1 MSNARSFNQI
11 DDAAAPE
18 ASAWETAY
26 LRFETPGEEI
36 RKFLRRFK
44 RLGAERWPRDA
55 QIVDL
60 FCGRGSGLRA
70 LERMGFRHLEGVDL
84 SPRLLA
90 EYGGPAKLYCC
101 DCRRL
106 TLADASRDIAVV
118 QGGLHHLPKLPD
130 DLDQTLREVRRIL
143 RPGGMFIAV
152 EPWLTPFLRAV
163 HVVAANPIARRL
175 WSKIDALQVMNENE
189 METYAQWLNQPEL
202 VLGCLRRYFE
212 PERCW
217 FRWGKLMFVGRRK

>member
-1 MSNARSFNQI
+1 MANARSLNQV
-11 DDAAAPE
+11 DDAAAPDI
-18 ASAWETAY
+18 SAWEAAY
-26 LRFETPGEEI
+26 LRFETPDEEI
-36 RKFLRRFK
+36 RKFLRRFE
-44 RLGAERWPRDA
+44 RLGAKGWRCDA

-60 FCGRGSGLRA
+60 FCGRGNGLRA
-70 LERMGFRHLEGVDL
+70 LERMRFRHLEGVDL

-90 EYGGPAKLYCC
+90 EYRGPAKLYCC

-106 TLADASRDIAVV
+106 TFEDASRDIAVV

-130 DLDQTLREVRRIL
+130 DLDQTLQEVRRVL
-143 RPGGMFIAV
+143 RPGGIFMVV

-163 HVVAANPIARRL
+163 HVIAANPIARRL

-189 METYAQWLNQPEL
+189 METYSQWLSQPQL
-202 VLGCLRRYFE
+202 VLNCLRKYFQ

-217 FRWGKLMFVGRRK
+217 FRWGKLMFVGRKR